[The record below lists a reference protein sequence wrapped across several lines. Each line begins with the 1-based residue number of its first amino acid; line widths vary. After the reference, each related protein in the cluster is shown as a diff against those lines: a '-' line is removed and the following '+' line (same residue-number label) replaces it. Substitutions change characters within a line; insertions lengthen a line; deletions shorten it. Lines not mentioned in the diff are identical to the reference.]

1 MTMAR
6 LVSLTDRV
14 KLEIPLTGDLTT
26 AQYARFA
33 MDAAIDVL
41 NDEVFEVHEIIL
53 QPRYPSTTEG
63 PYNHTGAF
71 VPLWGELD
79 GVTGTPSVNFS
90 DVSRYANLRLLTT
103 TIAYQNIRELGIA
116 TPGVLTVDDH
126 WTFSHTSSIRY
137 LAGQDPETAAGMA
150 YGVDCEWGHYR
161 YTMLDTQPIIVGS
174 DILIGVSADNWAD
187 LNGEGKGQVLD
198 LEVDVIVLG
207 KARKGTKADLAE
219 LKEQNNVA

>member
-63 PYNHTGAF
+63 PFNHTGAF
-71 VPLWGELD
+71 VPVWGNLD
-79 GVTGTPSVNFS
+79 GATGAAQVNFT

-137 LAGQDPETAAGMA
+137 LA
-150 YGVDCEWGHYR
+150 
-161 YTMLDTQPIIVGS
+161 
-174 DILIGVSADNWAD
+174 WAD
-187 LNGEGKGQVLD
+187 LNGESAPSVLD

>member
-63 PYNHTGAF
+63 PFNHTGAF
-71 VPLWGELD
+71 VPVWGNLD
-79 GVTGTPSVNFS
+79 GATGAAQVNFT

-150 YGVDCEWGHYR
+150 YGVDCEWGH
-161 YTMLDTQPIIVGS
+161 TQPIIVGS

-187 LNGEGKGQVLD
+187 LNGESAPSVLD